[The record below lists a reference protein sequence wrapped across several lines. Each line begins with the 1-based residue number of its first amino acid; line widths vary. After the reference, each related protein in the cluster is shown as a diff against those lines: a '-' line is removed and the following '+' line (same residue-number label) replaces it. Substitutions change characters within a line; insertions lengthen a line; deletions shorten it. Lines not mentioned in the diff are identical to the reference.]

1 MACYETGVR
10 TALSA
15 RSTFEVERWSLG
27 GQRSMSHRR
36 WSGAP
41 ARSYTASSVR
51 GTSARSKSWRLSLRE
66 PPGEGAGPTGC
77 RPGPRT
83 CLEDCDRFWGADN
96 LKPLAETVH
105 GPNSRL
111 TQESAGNRGWDGS
124 SLRVSFSAAV
134 VWGRAVPA
142 PFLDPRR
149 PARFRAR
156 LKIWPLFFL
165 QPVYFASLNHSSQM
179 NIVLI
184 ASLFASATLCT
195 DRHRQGRK

>member
-124 SLRVSFSAAV
+124 SLRVSFSA
-134 VWGRAVPA
+134 PA
-142 PFLDPRR
+142 TSVFCFAQSLVTNEHRFDRIIICQRYAMYR
-149 PARFRAR
+149 PPPAGKKVIT
-156 LKIWPLFFL
+156 LILLPL
-165 QPVYFASLNHSSQM
+165 
-179 NIVLI
+179 
-184 ASLFASATLCT
+184 
-195 DRHRQGRK
+195 